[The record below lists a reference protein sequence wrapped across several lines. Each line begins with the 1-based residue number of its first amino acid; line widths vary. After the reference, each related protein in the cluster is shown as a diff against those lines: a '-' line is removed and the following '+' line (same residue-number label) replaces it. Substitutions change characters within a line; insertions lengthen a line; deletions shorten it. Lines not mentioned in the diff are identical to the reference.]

1 VEASL
6 IVDLDDN
13 WERIVLERDD
23 EIDDADPEIVD
34 GGDKVPELMIR
45 LETEESV
52 DPEFPITEE
61 ETAD

>member
-1 VEASL
+1 MEASL

-23 EIDDADPEIVD
+23 EIDNADPEILD
-34 GGDKVPELMIR
+34 GGDKVPKLMIR
-45 LETEESV
+45 VETEESV
-52 DPEFPITEE
+52 DPEVSITVE

>member
-1 VEASL
+1 M
-6 IVDLDDN
+6 
-13 WERIVLERDD
+13 LERDD
-23 EIDDADPEIVD
+23 EIDNADPEILD